1 MASQPDITAT
11 TFTFEGMDIHSA
23 SLQMKNED
31 RTTILLFEHGTIIA
45 IFDGHLTAELSEY
58 ASQVLPRAI
67 ADRISA
73 DIHGS
78 LDIPDIMKSEIKQF
92 DDSLLENF
100 TKLFAEG
107 EDFSHEQWDDASEL
121 YAVIGYRG
129 SKTFEDSRLAVIGS
143 TAVIAFINSARTHVW
158 VASLGDSDA
167 VCIRTQDEKWV
178 RIMLSVSHNGRNQD
192 EVERIQREHP
202 NEVGIISDGRLL
214 GWLSVTRALGD
225 FQMKASYS
233 IGSRGLYWIYRAP
246 LPSACWGEWKEAG
259 HINMPYMSSTADVE
273 CHALE
278 QGDMLIFA
286 SDGLR
291 DALPPPLTPDECWDI
306 LVSLAKGAP
315 DARIG
320 HQCISEAGNN
330 AAETLIK
337 NTLFGTDVEKMEAA
351 MKATPDTRDDISAVI
366 VNFK

>member
-1 MASQPDITAT
+1 MASQPDISAT
-11 TFTFEGMDIHSA
+11 TFTFEGMDIHLA
-23 SLQMKNED
+23 SLQTKNED
-31 RTTILLFEHGTIIA
+31 RTTILPFEHGTIIA

-58 ASQVLPRAI
+58 ASQILPRAI

-73 DIHGS
+73 DIRGS
-78 LDIPDIMKSEIKQF
+78 LDIPHIMKSEIKRF
-92 DDSLLENF
+92 DDSLLEKF
-100 TKLFAEG
+100 TKRFAKG
-107 EDFSHEQWDDASEL
+107 EDFSDEKWNDPSEL

-129 SKTFEDSRLAVIGS
+129 SKTFDDSRLAIVGS
-143 TAVIAFINSARTHVW
+143 TALIAFVNSARTHVW

-167 VCIRTQDEKWV
+167 VCIRRQNEKWV
-178 RIMLSVSHNGRNQD
+178 RIMLSVSHNARNQD
-192 EVERIQREHP
+192 EVERIQHEHP
-202 NEVGIISDGRLL
+202 NEAGIISDGRLL

-233 IGSRGLYWIYRAP
+233 IGSRGLYWIYRGT
-246 LPSACWGEWKEAG
+246 LPSAFWGEWKEDG

-273 CHALE
+273 CHALA

-291 DALPPPLTPDECWDI
+291 DALPPPLMPDECWDI
-306 LVSLAKGAP
+306 LISLANGAA
-315 DARIG
+315 DARVG
-320 HQCISEAGNN
+320 HECISDGGNN

-351 MKATPDTRDDISAVI
+351 MKATRDDISVVI

>member
-1 MASQPDITAT
+1 
-11 TFTFEGMDIHSA
+11 
-23 SLQMKNED
+23 
-31 RTTILLFEHGTIIA
+31 
-45 IFDGHLTAELSEY
+45 
-58 ASQVLPRAI
+58 
-67 ADRISA
+67 
-73 DIHGS
+73 
-78 LDIPDIMKSEIKQF
+78 
-92 DDSLLENF
+92 
-100 TKLFAEG
+100 
-107 EDFSHEQWDDASEL
+107 
-121 YAVIGYRG
+121 
-129 SKTFEDSRLAVIGS
+129 
-143 TAVIAFINSARTHVW
+143 
-158 VASLGDSDA
+158 
-167 VCIRTQDEKWV
+167 
-178 RIMLSVSHNGRNQD
+178 MLSVSHNGRNQD
-192 EVERIQREHP
+192 ELERIQREHP
-202 NEVGIISDGRLL
+202 NEVDIISDGRLL
-214 GWLSVTRALGD
+214 GWLSVTRGLYALRYGVFPTDTLLTALGD

-273 CHALE
+273 CHALA

-320 HQCISEAGNN
+320 HECISEVGNN